1 LIEVTI
7 FHRIRVVNVENSE
20 TVEVIYETESVT
32 WESEDEEIMKMEEER
47 NEEKVEAETNKLPD
61 CPGSPEIKQI
71 TLPRVKSLVIPAP
84 SPPLHVV
91 GIRAPYRHQI
101 ELRARDRGMIL
112 FESYNDQCCVWQPNK
127 CRLLLYIPR
136 SHDHE
141 RAKEW
146 YLYPALRIFPGK
158 ATLSFNLE
166 LVPKLK
172 PVFDEKSLIFGDH
185 LLHIAYWPKRR

>member
-1 LIEVTI
+1 M
-7 FHRIRVVNVENSE
+7 ENSE